1 MENDIVDELLSNPF
15 GRRSFE
21 EKLLISSKNVP
32 RPKLETLKSTF
43 SRGGKTITR
52 NFNPATYES
61 KWLCGSTV
69 RNKLFCWPCLLFQ
82 KPGEKGVW
90 INDGFS
96 DLNHLSASMKT
107 HAASKD
113 HINNAMA
120 HRTFGKV
127 RIDESMDH
135 ARKAARKNHNLK
147 VKKNREGMKTL
158 IDLVCY
164 LGSHGLSFR
173 GHDESEGSVN
183 RGNYKDLCKFMT
195 SRDTSFSDFITNN
208 PVFSGTSA
216 TIQNELIEVIGL
228 FMIEEITRE
237 VGQAEFVAIMV
248 DETTDIARKS
258 QLATTLR
265 YCLKDGK

>member
-1 MENDIVDELLSNPF
+1 MEHDIVDDLLRNPF
-15 GRRSFE
+15 ARRSFE
-21 EKLLISSKNVP
+21 EKLLISGKSVP
-32 RPKLETLKSTF
+32 QPKLETLKSTF
-43 SRGGKTITR
+43 SRGSKIITR
-52 NFNPATYES
+52 NFNVTAYET

-82 KPGEKGVW
+82 NPGEKCVW
-90 INDGFS
+90 TKEGFS
-96 DLNHLSASMKT
+96 DLNHLSSAVKT
-107 HAASKD
+107 HAACKE

-120 HRTFGKV
+120 QRTFGKT
-127 RIDESMDH
+127 RIDESLDH
-135 ARKAARKNHNLK
+135 AREVARKNHNLK

-158 IDLVCY
+158 IELVCY

-173 GHDESEGSVN
+173 GHDESEKSVN
-183 RGNYKDLCKFMT
+183 KGNYKDLCKFFASKDST
-195 SRDTSFSDFITNN
+195 FADFLSNN

-216 TIQNELIEVIGL
+216 TIQNDLIEVIGSYVL
-228 FMIEEITRE
+228 EEIARE
-237 VGQAEFVAIMV
+237 VNQAEFVAIMV